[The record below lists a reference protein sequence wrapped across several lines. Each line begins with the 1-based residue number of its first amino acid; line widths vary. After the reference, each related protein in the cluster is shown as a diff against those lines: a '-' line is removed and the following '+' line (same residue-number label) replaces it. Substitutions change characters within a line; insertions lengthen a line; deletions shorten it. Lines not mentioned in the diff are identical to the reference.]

1 MGRSNIGRSFGALV
15 AGVALATG
23 IATPAAAA
31 TASVRYVTYDV
42 PGYAGAT
49 FLNGVNNKGDL
60 AGFVFDATGGSHG
73 FIVRNGAVTV
83 FDYPG
88 TSGATIV
95 QGMNNSDALSG
106 FYTDA
111 SGVNHAFVRSPQGR
125 FVAINAPGAGTASG
139 QGTIAYGINDA
150 GVVTGHIIDSAGVD
164 HGFQDKH
171 GTFTAFNDPSAGT
184 SSGQGTRGANTTDS
198 GVIVGYYTDSA
209 NVFYSFVDNNGTFS
223 NFSVPGAGTGPGEGT
238 IAFSISN
245 NRSVIAGQI
254 GPGPTPA
261 ATDSFLL
268 IGGHFTQLD
277 DPNAAPASTG
287 EQAMDSQGD
296 EVVGG
301 YFDSSGVHGWIGYF

>member
-1 MGRSNIGRSFGALV
+1 MSNRGWSLGAVV

-31 TASVRYVTYDV
+31 AATTSVRYVTYDV
-42 PGYAGAT
+42 PGYSGNT

-60 AGFVFDATGGSHG
+60 AGFVFAATGGSHG
-73 FIVRNGAVTV
+73 FIVRKGAVTV

-95 QGMNNSDALSG
+95 QGMNNNDALSG
-106 FYTDA
+106 FYTDT
-111 SGVNHAFVRSPQGR
+111 SGVNHAFVRSPQGT

-150 GVVTGHIIDSAGVD
+150 GVVTGHITDSAGVN
-164 HGFQDKH
+164 HGFQDKN
-171 GTFTAFNDPSAGT
+171 GRFTAFDDPAAGT

-198 GVIVGYYTDSA
+198 GAIVGYYTDSA

-238 IAFSISN
+238 NAFSISN
-245 NRSVIAGQI
+245 NRSVIAGQV
-254 GPGPTPA
+254 TPNDGG
-261 ATDSFLL
+261 TDSFLL
-268 IGGHFTQLD
+268 IGGQFTKLD
-277 DPNAAPASTG
+277 DPNAAPESTG

-301 YFDSSGVHGWIGYF
+301 YFNSSGVHGWIGYF